1 MILSRPF
8 GGLFFLFGLYYFG
21 FFVFVRQEP
30 FTVAQTAMLWGAAL
44 LLILQRRPAS
54 RSWRPASWQGWALV
68 GAGML
73 AAVALFIVVD
83 GNSHSAS
90 DTVIGLFPAYSLLLA
105 VAIRAL
111 QRRSEQVGASPGRP
125 A

>member
-8 GGLFFLFGLYYFG
+8 GGLFFLFGLYYLG

-54 RSWRPASWQGWALV
+54 RAATTATQGWALV

-90 DTVIGLFPAYSLLLA
+90 DTIGLLPAYSLLLA

>member
-8 GGLFFLFGLYYFG
+8 GGLFFLFGLYYLG

-54 RSWRPASWQGWALV
+54 RSWRPATWQGWALV

-90 DTVIGLFPAYSLLLA
+90 DTIIGLLPAYSLLLA

>member
-1 MILSRPF
+1 VILSRPF
-8 GGLFFLFGLYYFG
+8 GGLFFLFGLYYLG

-44 LLILQRRPAS
+44 LLVLQRRPAS
-54 RSWRPASWQGWALV
+54 RLWRPATWQGWALV

-83 GNSHSAS
+83 GDSHSAS
-90 DTVIGLFPAYSLLLA
+90 DTIIGVLPAYGLLLA
-105 VAIRAL
+105 VAVRL
-111 QRRSEQVGASPGRP
+111 LRERGAPV
-125 A
+125 AA

>member
-8 GGLFFLFGLYYFG
+8 GGLFFLFGLYYLG

-30 FTVAQTAMLWGAAL
+30 FTVAQTAMLWGAAWL
-44 LLILQRRPAS
+44 LVLQG
-54 RSWRPASWQGWALV
+54 RPASWRRSVSWQGWVLV

-90 DTVIGLFPAYSLLLA
+90 DTIIGLLPAYSLLLA